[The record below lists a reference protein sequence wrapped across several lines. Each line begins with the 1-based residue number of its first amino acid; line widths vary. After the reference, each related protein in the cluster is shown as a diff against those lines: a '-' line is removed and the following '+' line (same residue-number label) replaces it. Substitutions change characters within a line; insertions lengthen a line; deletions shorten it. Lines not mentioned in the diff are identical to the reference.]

1 MIVIERIDTMGV
13 TETERVTYW
22 QDVIRRI
29 YCQSESII
37 PLNAARDFRAFL
49 SQQVFGHVGIG
60 HVEAPAVAY
69 SRKIS
74 DVRQSPSE
82 DFLVSILEAGDA
94 RIEQNGKR
102 AIQNCGDIVIYDTA
116 RPFDYEFLSDYKITL
131 LSFPRSQMLHRI
143 PNIEKLTAVPI
154 NTHSQIGALAS
165 TVIRGAAQMDPVVD
179 ASARAKIGSSVIDIF
194 SAAVEMELCS
204 GGLIESRQID
214 VLERAKRYITG
225 NLSDSS
231 LDISKIA
238 NAIGISNRTLNRAF
252 AAEGTTAV
260 RWLWQARLRE
270 CYMAL
275 NDGRMRRVSDI
286 ASAYGFNDVSHFNR
300 AFKLMYGVTPTS
312 IARR

>member
-1 MIVIERIDTMGV
+1 MIERIDTMGV
-13 TETERVTYW
+13 SETERVTYW

-37 PLNAARDFRAFL
+37 PLDAARDFRASL

-60 HVEAPAVAY
+60 HVEAPTIAY

-74 DVRQSPSE
+74 DIHQSPSE
-82 DFLVSILEAGDA
+82 EFLVSILEDGEAH
-94 RIEQNGKR
+94 IEQDGKR
-102 AIQNCGDIVIYDTA
+102 VIQKFGDMVIYDTA
-116 RPFDYEFLSDYKITL
+116 RPFDYEFLCDYKITL
-131 LSFPRSQMLHRI
+131 LRLPRNQMLQRI

-154 NTHSQIGALAS
+154 GTHSQIGAIAS

-194 SAAVEMELCS
+194 SAAVEMELCT

-214 VLERAKRYITG
+214 ILVRAKRYIAG
-225 NLSDSS
+225 NLSDPS

-252 AAEGTTAV
+252 AAEGTTAI

-312 IARR
+312 ITRR

>member
-1 MIVIERIDTMGV
+1 MIERIDTMGV
-13 TETERVTYW
+13 TEAERVTYW

-37 PLNAARDFRAFL
+37 PLDVARDFRALL

-60 HVEAPAVAY
+60 HVEAPAIAY

-74 DVRQSPSE
+74 DIRQSPSE
-82 DFLVSILEAGDA
+82 DFLVSILENGEA

-102 AIQNCGDIVIYDTA
+102 VMQKKGEMVIYDTA
-116 RPFDYEFLSDYKITL
+116 RPFYYEFISEYKITL
-131 LSFPRSQMLHRI
+131 LRLPRNQILQRV

-154 NTHSQIGALAS
+154 STGSQIGAIAS
-165 TVIRGAAQMDPVVD
+165 AAIRGAAQMDPVVD
-179 ASARAKIGSSVIDIF
+179 SSVRAKIGSSVIDIF
-194 SAAVEMELCS
+194 SAAVEMELCAE
-204 GGLIESRQID
+204 GLIGSRQID
-214 VLERAKRYITG
+214 ILERAKRYIAG
-225 NLSDSS
+225 NLSDQD

-275 NDGRMRRVSDI
+275 NDRRMRRVSDI

-312 IARR
+312 ITRR